1 MANMEDMDPGGEVG
15 PPKMVAGEICILVD
29 GAEVSLDDYVE
40 SLVSGEDAA
49 VKDSLVACL
58 AELLAEG
65 APANELQAAIKS
77 CIASAVLV
85 EQAPDPENP
94 GVTITMI
101 TVSGKPAVVIRHCC
115 PGPTIVIPDDSED
128 PAADA
133 ADAADG
139 QPAGTQIT
147 FGSIEDGNYHTWI
160 VDPSG
165 AAILHESPV
174 GGPPPVVTTPDT
186 GDPGNPAGPST
197 VTISGVTFCEGATGA
212 VYDKPQNPYPSNP
225 TGRLAQEHGGRDGKD
240 EVWLQAPEH
249 YSSCIEGNSTTRV
262 WYDINA
268 PAGTTVERLLE
279 YQISLTNL
287 SDCRRASVTVSHTGH
302 TLGAFYMPGD
312 EFFVFSGDRVF
323 INGFQGSWGA
333 RSVSWQFQNATSLRA
348 TFEAANQGYEG
359 CYKLGPLATLRA
371 DIFTRTASAGSFPTI
386 ISTNNPAG
394 TVLEQMHGSMH
405 LTTE

>member
-1 MANMEDMDPGGEVG
+1 MAGGTIGDVKFDCVDITGSITVG
-15 PPKMVAGEICILVD
+15 GVPFKDYISACMIENGLLTEADVKAIFDACIAAGVD
-29 GAEVSLDDYVE
+29 
-40 SLVSGEDAA
+40 
-49 VKDSLVACL
+49 
-58 AELLAEG
+58 EG
-65 APANELQAAIKS
+65 GVIADAIKA
-77 CIASAVLV
+77 CIGDAVMIV
-85 EQAPDPENP
+85 QVPTP
-94 GVTITMI
+94 GEPGSTTTTIT
-101 TVSGKPAVVIRHCC
+101 VPGKPPVSIKTCC
-115 PGPTIVIPDDSED
+115 SN
-128 PAADA
+128 A
-133 ADAADG
+133 
-139 QPAGTQIT
+139 
-147 FGSIEDGNYHTWI
+147 
-160 VDPSG
+160 
-165 AAILHESPV
+165 
-174 GGPPPVVTTPDT
+174 PPVVTSPDT

-323 INGFQGSWGA
+323 INGFQGSWA
-333 RSVSWQFQNATSLRA
+333 TRSVSWQFQNATSLRA

-386 ISTNNPAG
+386 ISTHNPAG